1 MDDTFRQFW
10 RQQTNQTTKQIN
22 YAPLYASLPL
32 HRAVMLREPFSWLVS
47 KFSWHHVE
55 TRRMKCDD
63 MDKAISNDPSNFG
76 WAYRFC
82 LEYLLAL
89 CGDECVNRYEHGML
103 TLEELEAQAETN
115 LRQSFSVVGLLHETD
130 SFYDMVTA
138 RIHYVNMSL
147 NPNVAGARHASSK
160 TVNIIRCSSL
170 FDKKDFQERFKEKLP
185 ILAAL
190 DRLYK
195 VGVEVNRFQQEELKQ
210 CR

>member
-1 MDDTFRQFW
+1 
-10 RQQTNQTTKQIN
+10 
-22 YAPLYASLPL
+22 
-32 HRAVMLREPFSWLVS
+32 MLREPFSWLVS
-47 KFSWHHVE
+47 KFSWHNVE
-55 TRRMKCDD
+55 KKRLKCFDIN
-63 MDKAISNDPSNFG
+63 KAISNDPSNFG

-82 LEYLLAL
+82 LGYILSL

-103 TLEELEAQAETN
+103 TLEEMEAQAETN
-115 LRQSFSVVGLLHETD
+115 LRQSISVVGLAHEMD

-147 NPNVAGARHASSK
+147 NPNVTGARHESSK
-160 TVNIIRCSSL
+160 AMNIIRCSSL
-170 FDKKDFQERFKEKLP
+170 FGTEDFQERFKEKLP

-210 CR
+210 CQ